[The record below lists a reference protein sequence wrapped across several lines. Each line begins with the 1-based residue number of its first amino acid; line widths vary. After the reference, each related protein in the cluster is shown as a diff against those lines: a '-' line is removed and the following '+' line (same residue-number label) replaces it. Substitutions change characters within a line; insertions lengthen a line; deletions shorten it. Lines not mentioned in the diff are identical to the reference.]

1 MKFKMMFLGILLL
14 TLGSLA
20 RAEEG
25 PAPWL
30 LQPLQPPSR
39 LAIKNLTLL
48 LDYRARERP
57 GSVRLKCQADLH
69 NEGLA
74 ACQEQFLVIS
84 ADAGS
89 KVTWN
94 GKDLNQ
100 ERLVM
105 PVPDSRQKTMT
116 RVSIFH
122 LILLP
127 REEGR
132 LEFTALQKLDYRT
145 PVEHQVHLL
154 FPLRRAWREVGPS
167 TVRVVLAPELKL
179 ANPEFKPVAGQA
191 LTFERHFSLYSKGLD
206 LNVEAKTVRP
216 AWAGALGT
224 VPALRRAWLWGG
236 LAALLAVTL
245 VGLAGRGWWLA
256 IPLSLLLNLGFRQF
270 DDTVNQWTY
279 YQDASEYKRALELEW
294 FLVTLWAFLGGL
306 GVAVLGQTKEK
317 K

>member
-1 MKFKMMFLGILLL
+1 MKFKKTFLWILVLV
-14 TLGSLA
+14 LGALA
-20 RAEEG
+20 RADES

-39 LAIKNLTLL
+39 LAIKNLMLL
-48 LDYRARERP
+48 LDYRERERP
-57 GSVRLKCQADLH
+57 GSVRLKCQADLL

-74 ACQEQFLVIS
+74 ACQEQFLIIS

-94 GKDLNQ
+94 GKELNQ

-127 REEGR
+127 REEGK
-132 LEFTALQKLDYRT
+132 LEFSALQKLDYRT
-145 PVEHQVHLL
+145 PVEHQVRLL

-167 TVRVVLAPELKL
+167 TVRVALTPELKL
-179 ANPEFKPVAGQA
+179 ADKDFKPLAGQQ
-191 LTFERHFSLYSKGLD
+191 LTWERHFSLYSKGVD
-206 LNVEAKTVRP
+206 LNVEAKTVGP

-236 LAALLAVTL
+236 LAALVAVTL

-256 IPLSLLLNLGFRQF
+256 IPLSLVLNLGFRHS

-294 FLVTLWAFLGGL
+294 FLVPLWALLGGL
-306 GVAVLGQTKEK
+306 GVSVLSQTKEK
-317 K
+317 R